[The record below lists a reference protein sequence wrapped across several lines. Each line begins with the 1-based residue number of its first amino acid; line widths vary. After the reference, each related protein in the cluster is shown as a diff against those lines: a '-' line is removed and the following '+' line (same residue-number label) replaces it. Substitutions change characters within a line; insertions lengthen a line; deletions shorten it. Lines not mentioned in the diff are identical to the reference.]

1 MKTVEIIFSPTGG
14 TGKVASM
21 ISACWNKDVT
31 KIDLSDIKID
41 LTKCIIDKD
50 DQVLIAMPS
59 FGGRA
64 PEAAIERLKKI
75 AGNGFFYTGING
87 QTLAGSKYRAVTI

>member
-41 LTKCIIDKD
+41 FTKCIT
-50 DQVLIAMPS
+50 
-59 FGGRA
+59 
-64 PEAAIERLKKI
+64 AIFRIIIL
-75 AGNGFFYTGING
+75 Y
-87 QTLAGSKYRAVTI
+87 GSLF